1 MAVCSRGGA
10 CPRARLRER
19 RVSRAG
25 SFGLAAAAALFVGS
39 ITGTASADEA
49 QELELGKNRFDAG
62 QYEEA
67 VKRFTTMLNPSV
79 APCEKS
85 APKKSGRCRLTDKV
99 LIEGARAFVAASL
112 VALGRIPEA
121 DVHIETIFRQNPT
134 YAPDPAL
141 FPAEVIDRFTEVKA
155 RISAELEE
163 LARKEAA
170 IALQKRMAEQ
180 KVEDDQKRWLEEI
193 QRLAGQER
201 IVKKNSR
208 IVAGIPFGVGQFQ
221 NGSPGLGWFFAI
233 SEAVTGAAA
242 FTFAGVFSYYVSVDR
257 TTVDPESGQRVDV
270 EALNNTIRTAATL
283 NQVAF
288 GTWAALTV
296 AGIVQAQIAFVPE
309 VVTTVKRPLP
319 KPPGAPEERTGAPV
333 SLLPIVSVVPGGAGI
348 GLVGRF

>member
-1 MAVCSRGGA
+1 VGLVS
-10 CPRARLRER
+10 
-19 RVSRAG
+19 SRA
-25 SFGLAAAAALFVGS
+25 A
-39 ITGTASADEA
+39 ADEA

-67 VKRFTTMLNPSV
+67 VKRFTTMLDPSV

-99 LIEGARAFVAASL
+99 LIETARAFVAASL

-141 FPAEVIDRFTEVKA
+141 FPSEVIDRFTEVKG
-155 RISAELEE
+155 RIRAELEAI
-163 LARKEAA
+163 ARKEAE

-180 KVEDDQKRWLEEI
+180 KVEDDERRWLEQI
-193 QRLAGQER
+193 QKLAGEER
-201 IVKKNSR
+201 VVTKSSR
-208 IVAGIPFGVGQFQ
+208 VTAAIPFGVGQFQ

-242 FTFAGVFSYYVSVDR
+242 LTFAGVFNYYVSVDR
-257 TTVDPESGQRVDV
+257 TTVDPESGSRVDV
-270 EALNNTIRTAATL
+270 PGLNSAIRTAATL

-288 GTWAALTV
+288 GTWAALTI
-296 AGIVQAQIAFVPE
+296 AGIVEAQVRFVPE

-319 KPPGAPEERTGAPV
+319 KRPAPREERRGAPPV
-333 SLLPIVSVVPGGAGI
+333 MPVVTFVPGGAGI

>member
-1 MAVCSRGGA
+1 MALKGLAGAQIGAPLGSLPRKVREAPGAVQCPWISGPSPRILPNLTATSARWKARFRLVWFMAECSRGGD
-10 CPRARLRER
+10 CYRARLPGRKA
-19 RVSRAG
+19 SRAG

-62 QYEEA
+62 RYEEA

-180 KVEDDQKRWLEEI
+180 KVEDDQRRWLEEI
-193 QRLAGQER
+193 QRLAGQQR
-201 IVKKNSR
+201 VVTKNSR
-208 IVAGIPFGVGQFQ
+208 VVA
-221 NGSPGLGWFFAI
+221 S
-233 SEAVTGAAA
+233 
-242 FTFAGVFSYYVSVDR
+242 
-257 TTVDPESGQRVDV
+257 
-270 EALNNTIRTAATL
+270 
-283 NQVAF
+283 
-288 GTWAALTV
+288 
-296 AGIVQAQIAFVPE
+296 
-309 VVTTVKRPLP
+309 
-319 KPPGAPEERTGAPV
+319 
-333 SLLPIVSVVPGGAGI
+333 
-348 GLVGRF
+348 